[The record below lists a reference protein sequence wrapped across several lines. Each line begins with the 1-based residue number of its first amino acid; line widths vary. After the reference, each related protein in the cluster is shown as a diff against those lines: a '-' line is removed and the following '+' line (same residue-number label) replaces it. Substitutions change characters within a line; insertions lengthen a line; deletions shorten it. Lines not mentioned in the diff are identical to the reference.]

1 MRRIDNATN
10 PPAHRPKPAGAAWI
24 RVWVLSLLAAVC
36 VFVPEASSQIIQID
50 PATTQSV
57 TLSGTQRTEIDKFL
71 DQYASDAFSDD
82 RAISAKAID
91 NLIDPLLGQG
101 VSVAFRQAFSDRLI
115 EQINEVLEDHR
126 VLLDDKTIN
135 HKPYHALRLASE
147 IATDR
152 TLTSIVAQLKS
163 EDPGRRYFAIHSIE
177 TVFYRMR
184 TSAPAVTA
192 RTLLDRRQ
200 NGTTTGLIPDLGKM
214 LAEEKSGRH
223 ASAII
228 SALAEAADFPEEIV
242 PGASAEAIRLIGTGA
257 AARVRATAGNNAPP
271 VTEDILSWLTASQRI
286 VRLIAQPGSVD
297 ETTALAAVRL
307 GGQLIASVYREMEAG
322 RVVSADLRETDQAAR
337 IQSQMLGV
345 AENLLLFGEQNA
357 ADDSGRR
364 QDRELVAAAETV
376 RNTFLKGNDSEFRRA
391 ALELISPNG
400 ILTAEPYGFKDN
412 EFIVE

>member
-1 MRRIDNATN
+1 VRRKDNATN
-10 PPAHRPKPAGAAWI
+10 TPAHRPKPAGAAWI
-24 RVWVLSLLAAVC
+24 RLWVLSVLAAVC
-36 VFVPEASSQIIQID
+36 VFVPEVSSQITQID

-57 TLSGTQRTEIDKFL
+57 TLSGTQRAEIEKFL
-71 DQYASDAFSDD
+71 DQYSSDAFSDD
-82 RAISAKAID
+82 RAIAAGALD
-91 NLIDPLLGQG
+91 ELIDPLVGQG
-101 VSVAFRQAFSDRLI
+101 ISVAFRQAFSDRLI
-115 EQINEVLEDHR
+115 EQINKSLEDHR

-152 TLTSIVAQLKS
+152 TLTAIVAQLKS
-163 EDPGRRYFAIHSIE
+163 EDLGRRYFAIHSIE

-192 RTLLDRRQ
+192 RSLLNRRQ
-200 NGTTTGLIPDLGKM
+200 NGTATGLIPDLGKM

-228 SALAEAADFPEEIV
+228 STLAEAADLPDEIV
-242 PGASAEAIRLIGTGA
+242 PGASDEAIRLIGTGA
-257 AARVRATAGNNAPP
+257 AARVRATAGTDAKPAI
-271 VTEDILSWLTASQRI
+271 EDILSWLTASQRI

-297 ETTALAAVRL
+297 EPTALAAVRL
-307 GGQLIASVYREMEAG
+307 GGQLIVSVYREMEAG
-322 RVVSADLRETDQAAR
+322 RVVSGDERETQQAAR
-337 IQSQMLGV
+337 IQSQMLGA

-357 ADDSGRR
+357 AAASGRR
-364 QDRELVAAAETV
+364 QNRDLVEAAESV
-376 RNTFLKGNDSEFRRA
+376 RDSFLKGNDSEFRRA

-400 ILTAEPYGFKDN
+400 ILTADPYGFKDD